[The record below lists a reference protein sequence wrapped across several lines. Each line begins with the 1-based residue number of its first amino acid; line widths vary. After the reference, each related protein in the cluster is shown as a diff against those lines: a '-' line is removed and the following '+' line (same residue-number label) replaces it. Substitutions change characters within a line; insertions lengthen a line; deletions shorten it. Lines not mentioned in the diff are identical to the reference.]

1 MASREVSGTDELL
14 SHMIDAGEIEQP
26 DLMTFNQWQTWRSG
40 PGRRPNKRVDG
51 ASSLQASESALWRA
65 TMAANYGDEWVTD
78 LAVKE
83 VGPDVSEDEGE
94 EHPAEPVEPV
104 LQARPAGEVLHPGR
118 PRHGLRARDQES

>member
-1 MASREVSGTDELL
+1 
-14 SHMIDAGEIEQP
+14 MIDAGEIEPP

-51 ASSLQASESALWRA
+51 ASSPQANESALWRA
-65 TMAANYGDEWVTD
+65 TMAANHGDDWVTD

-83 VGPDVSEDEGE
+83 AGPEDAEDEE
-94 EHPAEPVEPV
+94 EEDPGGHSSPCC
-104 LQARPAGEVLHPGR
+104 RPDLLGSFYTQGR